1 MALRPRK
8 CNMKI
13 AIEFTGPN
21 WAFRRRLD
29 LFTLL
34 DNLRLGDA
42 RLDLRGRVYDS
53 LPPEAYGPGSFVGD
67 GPDAE

>member
-1 MALRPRK
+1 
-8 CNMKI
+8 MKI

-34 DNLRLGDA
+34 EIQHLDNLRLGDA
-42 RLDLRGRVYDS
+42 RLDLRGRVYDP